1 MKTSL
6 KLLAVFFL
14 PLMWASCREDSF
26 YSGFKKME
34 SGAYMK
40 FYSRSDS
47 KVLPRLKDEVTF
59 EMAQYFND
67 TMLFTTVGD
76 KPMSL
81 VLQPADFVG
90 DVADALLMMHVGDSA
105 QLIVLSDSVFIST
118 MNIDVP
124 EQFSGKPI
132 YYDLK
137 LLSIKPFEILEEER
151 KARLDS
157 LKVVEKA
164 FLQPLREDPKNTVTE
179 TGIIILEK
187 TGRDR
192 FAKLGDFVNFDF
204 TVCKPSGDTVM
215 NSFGVD
221 AIEMQYGEE
230 FLCKGFNTA
239 LGMVP
244 VNGSMRFVIPSD
256 IAFDSIGY
264 QQYIDPYTP
273 LVVRVK
279 VNSVM
284 DKEAYEKKQAELKA
298 QQEAEK
304 ERRLKLQSQLIE
316 DYVKSR
322 NVTISP
328 TESGLYI
335 IPESEG
341 TGELAKWGDVVSVQY
356 VLCNLKEDI
365 LESSYDYDTPITF
378 KIGNGE
384 MIPGIEEALMTMAP
398 GAKVRLIVPSEL
410 GFGEVT
416 IDETYL
422 PAYTPLLIDLELVSI
437 K

>member
-1 MKTSL
+1 MKTRL
-6 KLLAVFFL
+6 KLLVLLFL
-14 PLMWASCREDSF
+14 PLVLVSCREDSI
-26 YSGFKKME
+26 YAGFKKMK

-47 KVLPRLKDEVTF
+47 KVLPRLNDEVTF

-124 EQFSGKPI
+124 EQLSGKPI

-137 LLSIKPFEILEEER
+137 LLSIKPFEVLEEEHM
-151 KARLDS
+151 ALLDS
-157 LKVVEKA
+157 LNMAEEA

-187 TGRDR
+187 TGKDR

-204 TVCKPSGDTVM
+204 TVCNPTGDTIM
-215 NSFGVD
+215 NSFGVK

-230 FLCKGFNTA
+230 FLCEGFNTA

-244 VNGSMRFVIPSD
+244 VNGSMRFVLPSD
-256 IAFDSIGY
+256 IAFDSVGY
-264 QQYIDPYTP
+264 QQYINPYTP

-279 VNSVM
+279 LNSVM
-284 DKEAYEKKQAELKA
+284 DKDAYEKKQAELKA

-316 DYVKSR
+316 DYVKRR
-322 NVTISP
+322 NVTVSP
-328 TESGLYI
+328 TETGLYI
-335 IPESEG
+335 IPKDEG
-341 TGELAKWGDVVSVQY
+341 TGEVAKWGDVVTVHY
-356 VLCNLKEDI
+356 MLCNLNEDI
-365 LESSYDYDTPITF
+365 LESSYDFDTPVTF

-384 MIPGIEEALMTMAP
+384 MIPGIEEAVMTMAP

-410 GFGEVT
+410 GFGDVT
-416 IDETYL
+416 IDETFL
-422 PAYTPLLIDLELVSI
+422 PAYTPLLIDLELMSI